1 MSETMKEDNATFS
14 GELWL
19 EPGTLWTKVTRQTDY
34 ARQCGALQ
42 SIETDY
48 QFIEQDGIFFLVR
61 TLANLVRKESAKLE
75 QHKLEKK
82 TGKDF
87 NPFLPYEQDLFV
99 TDLSPTHLCLLNKF
113 NVVDYHLLIVTRT
126 FEEQE
131 NLLNERD
138 FAALWACLQ
147 EIDGL
152 AFYNGGKIAGASQRH
167 KHLQLV
173 PLPFI
178 PQESYLPIEPAI
190 ASAVFQNSVG
200 KIPSFPFRHAL
211 AKLDLDPAHKLTN
224 AARAM
229 LSYYHCLLE
238 AVGLPVNEN
247 ERQQPG
253 AYNLLATK
261 EWMLIVPRSQESFHS
276 IPVNSLGFAG
286 SLFVRDRQQKKLLQ
300 ELRPLNLL
308 RNVATN

>member
-1 MSETMKEDNATFS
+1 MKEDNTTFS

-19 EPGTLWTKVTRQTDY
+19 EPGTLWTKVTQQTDY

-48 QFIEQDGIFFLVR
+48 EFIEENGIVFLVR
-61 TLANLVRKESAKLE
+61 TLANLARKETAKLQ
-75 QHKLEKK
+75 QHHLEKK

-87 NPFLPYEQDLFV
+87 NPFLPYEKDLFV

-131 NLLNERD
+131 NLLNGED
-138 FAALWACLQ
+138 FAALWACMQ

-167 KHLQLV
+167 KHLQLI

-178 PQESYLPIEPAI
+178 PEESYLPIEPAI
-190 ASAVFQNSVG
+190 ASAVFENGLG

-211 AKLDLDPAHKLTN
+211 AKLDLNSPQTVTEAVSKMISH
-224 AARAM
+224 
-229 LSYYHCLLE
+229 YHYLLD
-238 AVGLPVNEN
+238 AVGLPVREN
-247 ERQQPG
+247 HQRQPG
-253 AYNLLATK
+253 AYNLLATR
-261 EWMLIVPRSQESFHS
+261 EWMLLVPRSQESFHS

-286 SLFVRDRQQKKLLQ
+286 SLFVRDRQQKELLQ

-308 RNVATN
+308 RNVAT

>member
-1 MSETMKEDNATFS
+1 MKEDNTTS
-14 GELWL
+14 SEKLWL

-42 SIETDY
+42 SIETEY
-48 QFIEQDGIFFLVR
+48 EFIEQDGIVFLVR
-61 TLANLVRKESAKLE
+61 TLSNLARKEKAKI
-75 QHKLEKK
+75 QQNHFKVK

-87 NPFLPYEQDLFV
+87 NPFLPYEEDLFV

-131 NLLNERD
+131 NLLNEQD

-190 ASAVFQNSVG
+190 AAAVFQNSVG
-200 KIPSFPFRHAL
+200 KISSFPFRHAL
-211 AKLDLDPAHKLTN
+211 AKLNLDPTQTVTAVAKK
-224 AARAM
+224 M
-229 LSYYHCLLE
+229 LSYYYCLLA

-247 ERQQPG
+247 ERRQPG
-253 AYNLLATK
+253 AYNLLATR

-276 IPVNSLGFAG
+276 ISVNSLGFAG
-286 SLFVRDRQQKKLLQ
+286 SLFVRDRRQKKLLQ
-300 ELRPLNLL
+300 ELRPINLL
-308 RNVATN
+308 CKVAIN